1 MKDRYAALDLG
12 SNSFHLVIAQMRDGS
27 IQTVDKNKHMVRLGE
42 GQTMTTA

>member
-27 IQTVDKNKHMVRLGE
+27 IQTVDKTNTWCALAKDW
-42 GQTMTTA
+42 TTTTA